1 MLIPNKTVLFCKLSG
16 NYMIFRTYNLLG
28 VSGMQVK
35 RIVGVICFKI
45 TALISKKYGFRLPL
59 GVVIVAVPDGF
70 AIIIS
75 LYADEFTIV
84 VVVVVINEFKSAG
97 VCFGFKF
104 GIIPAFIK

>member
-1 MLIPNKTVLFCKLSG
+1 VHTKK
-16 NYMIFRTYNLLG
+16 
-28 VSGMQVK
+28 VSGYDVRYSVK

-59 GVVIVAVPDGF
+59 GVVIVAMPDGF

-75 LYADEFTIV
+75 LYTDEFAIV
-84 VVVVVINEFKSAG
+84 IVVINELKSAG
-97 VCFGFKF
+97 IGFGFKF